1 MHKQL
6 HYAVKDHD
14 IWHLTKT
21 HNGQQV
27 KTFPPLKATDGTLVD
42 NPTLKANIFKARFF
56 PTTPLLVATIQDTD
70 PLPRNTH
77 TWMPITA
84 AVTSRLGPCSLTRHP
99 HGHLQ
104 CLTRQWGPPVAQ
116 GHHSGAK

>member
-6 HYAVKDHD
+6 HYAVKDRD
-14 IWHLTKT
+14 IWHLAKT

-56 PTTPLLVATIQDTD
+56 PTAPLPVATIQDTD
-70 PLPRNTH
+70 PLPCNTH

-84 AVTSRLGPCSLTRHP
+84 AEVTAALKTTTATTVLGPSRV
-99 HGHLQ
+99 GY
-104 CLTRQWGPPVAQ
+104 
-116 GHHSGAK
+116 